1 MRIHVLLLALVI
13 AFSSRSFAQQSV
25 SFIGKV
31 TNSQSVPIAG
41 STVYLLN
48 TNRGTATDDKGNF
61 TIKNLLPGKYTAQ
74 ISAIGYATTNMEV
87 TVNGSTGSVDIGLED
102 ESRQLDAV
110 LVTAQKT
117 EESLQ
122 QVPFSISALSARQVQ
137 QYRLW
142 NIRELTAIVP
152 NLYSA
157 NSGDERNV
165 TSIRGI
171 ATTSYDQAI
180 ATYIDGVNQF
190 GLDTYIPQLLD
201 VERIEVL
208 RGPQGTLYGR
218 NAMGGVINI
227 ITRQPTNT
235 TSGFAEVSVGNF
247 NTQRYSIG
255 LRTPIIKNRLFAGG
269 TLMFNKRDGYYTN
282 QFNDASYDQQ
292 KSITGN
298 YYLKFIAS
306 EQWSLSLN
314 AKHNDNRNNGPFPLA
329 FPMSSIDEFLEE
341 GHVLNQNATSKM
353 IDNTFNS
360 SLTASYAGRSFN
372 FSSQTA
378 YQSNHRYYTL
388 PLDGDFAPI
397 DGITI
402 INNYGDDWNKVKVWT
417 QEFKLSSPATNTS
430 ALKWTAG
437 TYFFHQDNPVKQA
450 THFGQDAAFVDPNI
464 PFPNFSNI
472 ITNKGKSTGIA
483 LYGQGTW
490 SVMEKLNIIG
500 GLRYDYERKKYG
512 ILGEFKMDS
521 DPDPTVTTPDTSATA
536 NFNAFSP
543 KLGVAYEINAHS
555 NVFASYSRGYRAGGF
570 TQLSADPSQ
579 PPLYAYKPEYSN
591 NIEVGI
597 KNNFFNNR
605 LRLNMAFFLTQVTD
619 VQVPTLVLP
628 GAFTVTRNAGKLSS
642 KGVELELA
650 TTPAKGLELEYNF
663 GFTDA
668 EYKDL
673 KLSQGGASVD
683 LAGKKQVFT
692 PDITS
697 MLAAQ
702 YSFDL
707 GTKHNLKL
715 VARGE
720 WMQLG
725 EQYFDLS
732 NNISQDAYSL
742 LNARFGIS
750 SRLGELMFWGR
761 NLGDK
766 RYISYAYDFGAIHIG
781 NPRTYGVTLRAR
793 F

>member
-87 TVNGSTGSVDIGLED
+87 TVNGSTGSVDIWLED

>member
-543 KLGVAYEINAHS
+543 KLGIAYEINAHS